1 MSEESLKDVIESRYD
16 GTSAIRQRALTM
28 LANDDSALA
37 LALADK
43 ESSKILIKLLDGE
56 DKQTIARQ
64 KNATDEKIAGSIGAN
79 IPGLVDIVIS
89 QMGGHKGLRGE
100 ADATVAPKEKIDIK
114 VDVKQGELGQGE
126 DTTLNY
132 ESLTNGNGA

>member
-1 MSEESLKDVIESRYD
+1 MSEEPLKDVIESRYD
-16 GTSAIRQRALTM
+16 GTSDIRQRALDM
-28 LANDDSALA
+28 LAKDDTALA

-64 KNATDEKIAGSIGAN
+64 QNATDEKIAGSIGAN
-79 IPGLVDIVIS
+79 IPGLVDAVIS
-89 QMGGHKGLRGE
+89 QLGGHKGLRGD
-100 ADATVAPKEKIDIK
+100 ADASKAPSEKIDLK
-114 VDVKQGELGQGE
+114 VEVKDGELGQGE
-126 DTTLNY
+126 DNTLNY

>member
-1 MSEESLKDVIESRYD
+1 MSEEPLKDVIESRYD
-16 GTSAIRQRALTM
+16 GTSDIRQRALDM
-28 LANDDSALA
+28 LAKDDTALA

-79 IPGLVDIVIS
+79 IPGLVDVVIS
-89 QMGGHKGLRGE
+89 QLGGHKGLRGD
-100 ADATVAPKEKIDIK
+100 ADASKAPSEKIDLK
-114 VDVKQGELGQGE
+114 VEVKDGELGQGE
-126 DTTLNY
+126 DNTLNY
-132 ESLTNGNGA
+132 ESLTNGNSA

>member
-1 MSEESLKDVIESRYD
+1 MSEEPLKDVIENRYD
-16 GTSAIRQRALTM
+16 GTSDIRQRALSM
-28 LANDDSALA
+28 LAKDDAALS

-79 IPGLVDIVIS
+79 IPGLVDAVIS
-89 QMGGHKGLRGE
+89 QMGGHKGLRGSP
-100 ADATVAPKEKIDIK
+100 DASNAPKEKIDMN
-114 VDVKQGELGQGE
+114 VDVKVGELGQGE

>member
-1 MSEESLKDVIESRYD
+1 MSEEPLKDVIESRYD
-16 GTSAIRQRALTM
+16 GTSDIRQRALDM
-28 LANDDSALA
+28 LAKDDTALA

-79 IPGLVDIVIS
+79 IPGLVDVVIS
-89 QMGGHKGLRGE
+89 QLGGHKGLRGD
-100 ADATVAPKEKIDIK
+100 ADASKAPSEKIDLK
-114 VDVKQGELGQGE
+114 VEVKDGELGQGE
-126 DTTLNY
+126 DNTLNY